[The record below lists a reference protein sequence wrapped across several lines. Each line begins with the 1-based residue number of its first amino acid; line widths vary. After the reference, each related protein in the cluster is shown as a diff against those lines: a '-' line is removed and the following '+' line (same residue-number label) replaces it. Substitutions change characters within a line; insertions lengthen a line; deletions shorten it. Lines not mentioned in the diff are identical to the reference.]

1 MENRQEIV
9 DLYNLVNNRL
19 NTRKNPEKRQ
29 ALIKLL
35 EKHNDLFDTAYNAHN
50 VTCHRCVRRVL
61 SNFENLIK
69 KWQTKEK

>member
-19 NTRKNPEKRQ
+19 NARKNPEKRQ

-35 EKHNDLFDTAYNAHN
+35 EKHNDLFDTAYNA
-50 VTCHRCVRRVL
+50 
-61 SNFENLIK
+61 
-69 KWQTKEK
+69 Q